1 MQSKLM
7 FYVKSTPITDKSS
20 GTNIVLLT
28 RDPIFIFQQV
38 KEAID
43 EKEKEKFEGLVKNL
57 REHLPSGF
65 KIGAAVGAGDC
76 FFDSV
81 AQRLNELKNSKIF
94 SVKSLREDCVNSA
107 NKYRDEIIKDAG
119 GGGYFLP
126 QKNIAF
132 SDLGNIK
139 DEKGND
145 VPDVKKTFNRYLESI
160 RKTAEEGDYPIWG
173 RPEIEGK
180 IICEKYKVKIK
191 VIELRDE
198 GIGEDKLY
206 VTTGEVGEGDD
217 IVYIVNYRNHFVP
230 LLSKI
235 EKDIESNV
243 EVYREEVYDVVD
255 QNSPSL
261 LEDIGNYDF
270 EEQTQVIQNKEKI
283 NPEILELIEKKHSKS
298 SDDRQPKS
306 GQKQKLQLGPS
317 HQVDSLREQPSS
329 LSKNRKKRSNNGL
342 GQSGI
347 LEIQQVSQELLS
359 SDEEY
364 CDASDKV
371 ERSSISCESDSDLES
386 IPTVSHFKQRTWK
399 DCKSGKVGQ
408 SSFNENKGT
417 RKSFGENG
425 YIEGQWKNNHL
436 IELDSCQFTHPHNN
450 KTVYIRKQSPGYLF
464 TFDQENFIA
473 RVSFN
478 KIEEL
483 DFVGYP
489 IDIKRNFLEKLKI
502 TKIIEDELLNNRDK
516 AYEQFKQFLQD
527 RSGKTA
533 DNLEYAEDLFQFSK
547 RLEDWRKFSSNISIL
562 DDIVGNKNIS
572 QKTIDSSQQ
581 LLTRERALDVRK
593 KEFSQVD
600 QFYTRDLLTGLQQI
614 CKEGINNHRKTLH
627 DKYFVSIFVMA
638 PSVMADH
645 LPRLNDKSIFYI
657 SNKDIKLF
665 ADLIDI
671 MNKQPFLD
679 FIGNSWD
686 ILFKNVEEIRQHE
699 SVGNFAPLTNPIY
712 FYLCKS
718 FKELSSEI
726 SSKTD
731 IPVSDLLKKNEQG
744 KWGLIKTINWPS
756 TSSLNHSLEQ
766 QYRFIF
772 TLMKH
777 FEPGYYS
784 NKKKFEN
791 DKTLWQFIKSLF
803 VSSDELSATPE
814 ERLVWIY
821 ILNNA
826 IVNLLSKEEL
836 KSFEPLIQ
844 GYMDFIKNT
853 EGDHYESFRIATHNV
868 IRFIAQTSPYLSKEI
883 SVIDQTIL
891 TKQIESIKK
900 AFLDKQS
907 GDFRDLVDV
916 YNEYWKNRESILE
929 KIPDKFPYGKFKQ
942 DMEAIRNTLL
952 DIAST
957 ALDKKAKSQGFIKY
971 FRSFNEFLEDLN
983 SIEFNW
989 FIQEANDLTEVE
1001 VANKDKNSYKVL
1013 DSENFIKKYKNNI
1026 PNHYLIEIT
1035 QDLLNRVSNLL
1046 RQKKWS
1052 DDDNLSA
1059 ASELLSAVKKSFLY
1073 LKEQPNYVSFATF
1086 KKESTE
1092 PFISVVDNSSS
1103 YKDFKKR
1110 IGIIGESFWYLRK
1123 QDEIDI
1129 DKALELY
1136 RKENNNSTVEALRDC
1151 YNRYLKEFNSYIQE
1165 ASDKNYQDKIKF
1177 ITEKVRK
1184 QSKQIKTNEWNTKF
1198 KRETLPDLLAGLA
1211 AVWSIQQSKD
1221 ITSTGSTGKSLK
1233 PHCIQIL
1240 CILRLLSVD
1249 KDSKGVDKHLA
1260 QVLTGQ
1266 GKSLVLGLL
1275 SSLLV
1280 LTGHKVRTVCYS
1292 EYLATRD
1299 QQDFNGFFKEFGI
1312 GDKITY
1318 GTFEEMANEVINP
1331 EVNGK
1336 KQGLR
1341 ELVEGLI
1348 LNHSAEQSGQ
1358 IKQEDISNT
1367 ILLIDEVDVFFSDQF
1382 YGNTYGACNTIGIPG
1397 LASIQEEIWE
1407 MASKSYEK
1415 STILEKV
1422 EEFIKKKIGERNQ
1435 DFKEFNK
1442 FLFKPGKYYL
1452 LKEKDNVVIKKE
1464 YTNRSLYQE
1473 HLEKM
1478 IDAAIKVAKGS
1489 DEYINNYKINDK
1501 GIISYRKDD
1510 GFYSIFTYCGYY
1522 NIFHYFRLKNKDF
1535 DRKNYGYLNISCGKI
1550 SYAKLPE
1557 KYPLILGVS
1566 GTLTTLND
1574 HEKKAVRESY
1584 NIRENSIMP
1593 SFFGDSHLKFNSSEN
1608 FTSQNSEEEWL
1619 SKIFNRANSKVD
1631 SEQSVLIFFDTDVE
1645 IRKFKEKFFGKFY
1658 RLHILTENTEEHT
1671 KEKYIDGA
1679 GIAKTVTLATRG
1691 MGRGVDFKSSVAV
1704 ENRGG
1709 VHVIQT
1715 FFSLDIKEETQIKG
1729 RTARK
1734 DNKGSYELILCK
1746 EHLVNAGFLKEE
1758 EKEITINYES
1768 LNKSREQK
1776 VKEKG
1781 SNNEKRIRESESNHK
1796 TTMDFLESFFQK
1808 ECSTNIDQPSVE
1820 PAVSRQ
1826 QNR

>member
-1 MQSKLM
+1 M
-7 FYVKSTPITDKSS
+7 
-20 GTNIVLLT
+20 
-28 RDPIFIFQQV
+28 
-38 KEAID
+38 
-43 EKEKEKFEGLVKNL
+43 
-57 REHLPSGF
+57 H
-65 KIGAAVGAGDC
+65 VG
-76 FFDSV
+76 
-81 AQRLNELKNSKIF
+81 NS
-94 SVKSLREDCVNSA
+94 NS
-107 NKYRDEIIKDAG
+107 
-119 GGGYFLP
+119 
-126 QKNIAF
+126 
-132 SDLGNIK
+132 
-139 DEKGND
+139 
-145 VPDVKKTFNRYLESI
+145 
-160 RKTAEEGDYPIWG
+160 
-173 RPEIEGK
+173 
-180 IICEKYKVKIK
+180 
-191 VIELRDE
+191 
-198 GIGEDKLY
+198 
-206 VTTGEVGEGDD
+206 
-217 IVYIVNYRNHFVP
+217 
-230 LLSKI
+230 
-235 EKDIESNV
+235 
-243 EVYREEVYDVVD
+243 
-255 QNSPSL
+255 
-261 LEDIGNYDF
+261 
-270 EEQTQVIQNKEKI
+270 
-283 NPEILELIEKKHSKS
+283 
-298 SDDRQPKS
+298 
-306 GQKQKLQLGPS
+306 
-317 HQVDSLREQPSS
+317 
-329 LSKNRKKRSNNGL
+329 
-342 GQSGI
+342 
-347 LEIQQVSQELLS
+347 QQVSQNLLSFSANS

-386 IPTVSHFKQRTWK
+386 IPTVSHFKQHTWK
-399 DCKSGKVGQ
+399 DGKSKKVGQ

-483 DFVGYP
+483 DFAGHP

-562 DDIVGNKNIS
+562 DDVVNNQNIS
-572 QKTIDSSQQ
+572 RETNSSSQQ
-581 LLTRERALDVRK
+581 LLNRERALDIRK
-593 KEFSQVD
+593 KEFSRVD

-614 CKEGINNHRKTLH
+614 CKDGINNHGSILY
-627 DKYFVSIFVMA
+627 DKYLWSISVMA
-638 PSVMADH
+638 PSVMVDH
-645 LPRLNDKSIFYI
+645 LSDLHDKSVFYI
-657 SNKDIKLF
+657 SNKDMELF
-665 ADLIDI
+665 ADLVD
-671 MNKQPFLD
+671 MMSEQPFLD
-679 FIGNSWD
+679 LVGDSWNA
-686 ILFKNVEEIRQHE
+686 LFKRIKEMRGEALGKLASSQ
-699 SVGNFAPLTNPIY
+699 SFTPLTHPMY

-718 FKELSSEI
+718 FQELILEI

-731 IPVSDLLKKNEQG
+731 ISVNDLLKKDGQG
-744 KWGLIKTINWPS
+744 KWGLIQTINWPL
-756 TSSLNHSLEQ
+756 TSSLNRSLEQ
-766 QYRFIF
+766 QYHFIF

-784 NKKKFEN
+784 DKKEFEY
-791 DKTLWQFIKSLF
+791 KLKSLQDPGDETWLQRIKNS
-803 VSSDELSATPE
+803 VSNLFGNNELSSISQ
-814 ERLVWIY
+814 ERLAWIY
-821 ILNNA
+821 IIDSA
-826 IVNLLSKEEL
+826 ITNLLSEKEL
-836 KSFEPLIQ
+836 KLFEPLIQ

-942 DMEAIRNTLL
+942 DMEEIRQTLL
-952 DIAST
+952 NIAST
-957 ALDKKAKSQGFIKY
+957 VLDQKAKSQELIKY

-983 SIEFNW
+983 SIEFSW
-989 FIQEANDLTEVE
+989 FIKGTNNDLTEVE

-1013 DSENFIKKYKNNI
+1013 DPENFIKKYKDNI

-1035 QDLLNRVSNLL
+1035 QDLLNSVSNLL
-1046 RQKKWS
+1046 EQKKWS

-1059 ASELLSAVKKSFLY
+1059 ASELLSAIKKSFLY
-1073 LKEQPNYVSFATF
+1073 LKEQPNYVSFDIF
-1086 KKESTE
+1086 KEESTK
-1092 PFISVVDNSSS
+1092 PFISVVENSIS
-1103 YKDFKKR
+1103 YEDFKKR

-1136 RKENNNSTVEALRDC
+1136 RKENNNSTVETLRDC

-1165 ASDKNYQDKIKF
+1165 TSDKNYQDKIKF
-1177 ITEKVRK
+1177 ITEKVRE
-1184 QSKQIKTNEWNTKF
+1184 QSKQIKIDEWNTKF

-1211 AVWSIQQSKD
+1211 AVWSIQESKD
-1221 ITSTGSTGKSLK
+1221 IASTGKSLK

-1318 GTFEEMANEVINP
+1318 GTFEKMANEVIKP

-1367 ILLIDEVDVFFSDQF
+1367 TLLIDEVDVFFSDQF

-1397 LASIQEEIWE
+1397 LASIQEEIWG
-1407 MASKSYEK
+1407 MASKNYEK
-1415 STILEKV
+1415 STILKAV

-1435 DFKEFNK
+1435 NFKEFSK

-1452 LKEKDNVVIKKE
+1452 LKEEDNVVIKKE
-1464 YTNRSLYQE
+1464 YTNHSLYQE

-1489 DEYINNYKINDK
+1489 DKDWYINNYKINDK
-1501 GIISYRKDD
+1501 GIISYRRDD
-1510 GFYSIFTYCGYY
+1510 GFYSTFTYCSYY
-1522 NIFHYFRLKNKDF
+1522 NVFNYFRLKKKDF
-1535 DRKNYGYLNISCGKI
+1535 DCKNYGYLNIDCGKV
-1550 SYAKLPE
+1550 SYAELPKE
-1557 KYPLILGVS
+1557 YPLILGVS
-1566 GTLTTLND
+1566 GTLTTLD
-1574 HEKKAVRESY
+1574 EHEKKAVRKSY

-1619 SKIFNRANSKVD
+1619 SKIFNRANSKVG
-1631 SEQSVLIFFDTDVE
+1631 SGQSVLIFFDTDVE
-1645 IRKFKEKFFGKFY
+1645 IRKFKEKFFGKFD

-1671 KEKYIDGA
+1671 KEKYIDEA

-1704 ENRGG
+1704 ENSGG

>member
-1 MQSKLM
+1 M
-7 FYVKSTPITDKSS
+7 
-20 GTNIVLLT
+20 
-28 RDPIFIFQQV
+28 
-38 KEAID
+38 
-43 EKEKEKFEGLVKNL
+43 
-57 REHLPSGF
+57 H
-65 KIGAAVGAGDC
+65 VG
-76 FFDSV
+76 
-81 AQRLNELKNSKIF
+81 NS
-94 SVKSLREDCVNSA
+94 NS
-107 NKYRDEIIKDAG
+107 
-119 GGGYFLP
+119 
-126 QKNIAF
+126 
-132 SDLGNIK
+132 
-139 DEKGND
+139 
-145 VPDVKKTFNRYLESI
+145 
-160 RKTAEEGDYPIWG
+160 
-173 RPEIEGK
+173 
-180 IICEKYKVKIK
+180 
-191 VIELRDE
+191 
-198 GIGEDKLY
+198 
-206 VTTGEVGEGDD
+206 
-217 IVYIVNYRNHFVP
+217 
-230 LLSKI
+230 
-235 EKDIESNV
+235 
-243 EVYREEVYDVVD
+243 
-255 QNSPSL
+255 
-261 LEDIGNYDF
+261 
-270 EEQTQVIQNKEKI
+270 
-283 NPEILELIEKKHSKS
+283 
-298 SDDRQPKS
+298 
-306 GQKQKLQLGPS
+306 
-317 HQVDSLREQPSS
+317 
-329 LSKNRKKRSNNGL
+329 
-342 GQSGI
+342 
-347 LEIQQVSQELLS
+347 QQVSQNLLSFSANS

-399 DCKSGKVGQ
+399 DGKSGKAGQ
-408 SSFNENKGT
+408 GSSNENKGT
-417 RKSFGENG
+417 RKSSGENG
-425 YIEGQWKNNHL
+425 YIEGQWENNHL
-436 IELDSCQFTHPHNN
+436 IKLDSCQFTHPYNN

-483 DFVGYP
+483 DFAGHP
-489 IDIKRNFLEKLKI
+489 IDIKRNFLKKLKI
-502 TKIIEDELLNNRDK
+502 TKIIEDELLNDRDK
-516 AYEQFKQFLQD
+516 AYEQFKQLLQD

-547 RLEDWRKFSSNISIL
+547 RLEDWRKFSSNILIL
-562 DDIVGNKNIS
+562 DDIVKNKNIS
-572 QKTIDSSQQ
+572 CETNSSNQQ
-581 LLTRERALDVRK
+581 LLDRERALDVRK

-600 QFYTRDLLTGLQQI
+600 QFYTMDLLTGLQQI
-614 CKEGINNHRKTLH
+614 CKGGINNHRNTLH
-627 DKYFVSIFVMA
+627 DKYFGSIFVMA

-645 LPRLNDKSIFYI
+645 LSRLNDKSIFYI
-657 SNKDIKLF
+657 SNKDIELF
-665 ADLIDI
+665 ADLIDM

-699 SVGNFAPLTNPIY
+699 SVRNFAPLTNPIY

-718 FKELSSEI
+718 FKELILEI

-731 IPVSDLLKKNEQG
+731 IPVNDLLKKNEQG
-744 KWGLIKTINWPS
+744 EWGLIKTINWQS

-772 TLMKH
+772 TLIKH

-784 NKKKFEN
+784 NKRKFEN

-803 VSSDELSATPE
+803 VSSDELSAIPE

-826 IVNLLSKEEL
+826 IANPLSKEEL
-836 KSFEPLIQ
+836 KLFEPLIQ
-844 GYMDFIKNT
+844 GYTDFIKNT
-853 EGDHYESFRIATHNV
+853 EGDYYELFRIATHNV
-868 IRFIAQTSPYLSKEI
+868 IRFIAQTSTYLSKEV
-883 SVIDQTIL
+883 SEIDRDIL
-891 TKQIESIKK
+891 TKQIKSIKK
-900 AFLDKQS
+900 AFLDEQS
-907 GDFRDLVDV
+907 SDFRDLVDV
-916 YNEYWKNRESILE
+916 YNEYWKKRIYLE
-929 KIPDKFPYGKFKQ
+929 KIPGKFPHGKFKQ

-952 DIAST
+952 DVVNT
-957 ALDKKAKSQGFIKY
+957 VLEQKAKSQGLIKY

-983 SIEFNW
+983 SIEFIWLIKGTN
-989 FIQEANDLTEVE
+989 NLTKGEVE
-1001 VANKDKNSYKVL
+1001 AVNADKNSCKVL
-1013 DSENFIKKYKNNI
+1013 DPKNFIKRRHNAPK
-1026 PNHYLIEIT
+1026 HYLIEIT
-1035 QDLLNRVSNLL
+1035 QDLLNSVSNLL
-1046 RQKKWS
+1046 KQKKWS
-1052 DDDNLSA
+1052 DDDNVNA
-1059 ASELLSAVKKSFLY
+1059 TSELLLAIKKSFLY
-1073 LKEQPNYVSFATF
+1073 LKEQPNYVSFDTF
-1086 KKESTE
+1086 KEESTK

-1103 YKDFKKR
+1103 YEDFNKR

-1136 RKENNNSTVEALRDC
+1136 RKENNSTVETEKILKDC
-1151 YNRYLKEFNSYIQE
+1151 YSRYLEKFNFCIQE
-1165 ASDKNYQDKIKF
+1165 TVNKSFEKKIKF
-1177 ITEKVRK
+1177 ITEEVKK

-1221 ITSTGSTGKSLK
+1221 ITSTGKSLK

-1318 GTFEEMANEVINP
+1318 GIFKEMANEVLKP
-1331 EVNGK
+1331 EINGK

-1341 ELVEGLI
+1341 ELVKDRI
-1348 LNHSAEQSGQ
+1348 LNHSVEQAGQ
-1358 IKQEDISNT
+1358 VKQEDISNT
-1367 ILLIDEVDVFFSDQF
+1367 TLLIDEVDVFFSDQF
-1382 YGNTYGACNTIGIPG
+1382 YGSTYGACNTIDIPE
-1397 LASIQEEIWE
+1397 LASIQEKIWE

-1415 STILEKV
+1415 STILKEV

-1435 DFKEFNK
+1435 NFKEFNK

-1452 LKEKDNVVIKKE
+1452 LKAEDNVVIKKE

-1489 DEYINNYKINDK
+1489 DEYINNYEINDK
-1501 GIISYRKDD
+1501 GIISYRGND
-1510 GFYSIFTYCGYY
+1510 GFYSIFTYCGYH

-1535 DRKNYGYLNISCGKI
+1535 DRKNYGYLNINCGKI

-1608 FTSQNSEEEWL
+1608 FTSQSSEEEWL
-1619 SKIFNRANSKVD
+1619 SKIFNRANSKVG
-1631 SEQSVLIFFDTDVE
+1631 SGQSVLIFFDTDVE
-1645 IRKFKEKFFGKFY
+1645 IRKFKEKFFGKFD

-1671 KEKYIDGA
+1671 KEKYIDEA
-1679 GIAKTVTLATRG
+1679 GIVKTITLATRG

-1704 ENRGG
+1704 ENSGG

-1796 TTMDFLESFFQK
+1796 TTIDFLESFFQK

>member
-1 MQSKLM
+1 M
-7 FYVKSTPITDKSS
+7 
-20 GTNIVLLT
+20 
-28 RDPIFIFQQV
+28 
-38 KEAID
+38 
-43 EKEKEKFEGLVKNL
+43 
-57 REHLPSGF
+57 H
-65 KIGAAVGAGDC
+65 VG
-76 FFDSV
+76 
-81 AQRLNELKNSKIF
+81 NS
-94 SVKSLREDCVNSA
+94 NS
-107 NKYRDEIIKDAG
+107 
-119 GGGYFLP
+119 
-126 QKNIAF
+126 
-132 SDLGNIK
+132 
-139 DEKGND
+139 
-145 VPDVKKTFNRYLESI
+145 
-160 RKTAEEGDYPIWG
+160 
-173 RPEIEGK
+173 
-180 IICEKYKVKIK
+180 
-191 VIELRDE
+191 
-198 GIGEDKLY
+198 
-206 VTTGEVGEGDD
+206 
-217 IVYIVNYRNHFVP
+217 
-230 LLSKI
+230 
-235 EKDIESNV
+235 
-243 EVYREEVYDVVD
+243 
-255 QNSPSL
+255 
-261 LEDIGNYDF
+261 
-270 EEQTQVIQNKEKI
+270 
-283 NPEILELIEKKHSKS
+283 
-298 SDDRQPKS
+298 
-306 GQKQKLQLGPS
+306 
-317 HQVDSLREQPSS
+317 
-329 LSKNRKKRSNNGL
+329 
-342 GQSGI
+342 
-347 LEIQQVSQELLS
+347 QQVSQNLLPSSTHS

-386 IPTVSHFKQRTWK
+386 IPTVSHFKQHTWK
-399 DCKSGKVGQ
+399 GSQHKEVDNIYQSNLDQSKEGIRKIFNQDKKQYIKEKLEDGKLVCSGKLSYG
-408 SSFNENKGT
+408 S
-417 RKSFGENG
+417 
-425 YIEGQWKNNHL
+425 
-436 IELDSCQFTHPHNN
+436 
-450 KTVYIRKQSPGYLF
+450 
-464 TFDQENFIA
+464 
-473 RVSFN
+473 
-478 KIEEL
+478 
-483 DFVGYP
+483 
-489 IDIKRNFLEKLKI
+489 IDIKIHGSGSLFTSNQDNFVARIRVHNQERLDFTKSFIDVKRKLSEKLVI
-502 TKIIEDELLNNRDK
+502 TEILKDELLDK
-516 AYEQFKQFLQD
+516 RNTAYGQFKQLLHG
-527 RSGKTA
+527 RSDKTA
-533 DNLEYAEDLFQFSK
+533 DNLEYAEDLLQLSITLEKYKKLKDLDTSILTDIANNNYISTELKDVIQGLLNIEKALRERNKNFP
-547 RLEDWRKFSSNISIL
+547 RLDDSAQPSIKNLLGELQRIRNELIECHRKSLRDKCSSYSSSLAYLMISNIDAL
-562 DDIVGNKNIS
+562 LE
-572 QKTIDSSQQ
+572 QQ
-581 LLTRERALDVRK
+581 ALHV
-593 KEFSQVD
+593 
-600 QFYTRDLLTGLQQI
+600 
-614 CKEGINNHRKTLH
+614 
-627 DKYFVSIFVMA
+627 
-638 PSVMADH
+638 
-645 LPRLNDKSIFYI
+645 
-657 SNKDIKLF
+657 SNKDINLF
-665 ADLIDI
+665 SDLANAMDE
-671 MNKQPFLD
+671 QLFSEFLD
-679 FIGNSWD
+679 NLQDSFFRKVNEIMKYNSLKD
-686 ILFKNVEEIRQHE
+686 
-699 SVGNFAPLTNPIY
+699 FAPLTHPIY

-718 FKELSSEI
+718 FQELILEI
-726 SSKTD
+726 SSKID
-731 IPVSDLLKKNEQG
+731 IPVNDLLKKNEQG
-744 KWGLIKTINWPS
+744 KWCLIKTINWPS

-784 NKKKFEN
+784 NERKFEN

-803 VSSDELSATPE
+803 VSSDELSAIPE

-826 IVNLLSKEEL
+826 IANPLSKEEL
-836 KSFEPLIQ
+836 KLFEPLIQ
-844 GYMDFIKNT
+844 GYTDFIKNT
-853 EGDHYESFRIATHNV
+853 ESDHDESFRIATHNV
-868 IRFIAQTSPYLSKEI
+868 IRFIAQTSPYLSKEV
-883 SVIDQTIL
+883 SEIDRDIL
-891 TKQIESIKK
+891 TKQIKSIKK
-900 AFLDKQS
+900 AFLDEQS
-907 GDFRDLVDV
+907 SDFRDLVDV
-916 YNEYWKNRESILE
+916 YNEYWKNRKFILE
-929 KIPDKFPYGKFKQ
+929 KIPDKFPYGEFKQ
-942 DMEAIRNTLL
+942 NMEAIRNTLL

-983 SIEFNW
+983 SIEFSW
-989 FIQEANDLTEVE
+989 FIKGTNNDLTEVE

-1013 DSENFIKKYKNNI
+1013 DPENFIKKYKDNI

-1035 QDLLNRVSNLL
+1035 QDLLNSVSNLL
-1046 RQKKWS
+1046 EQKKWS

-1059 ASELLSAVKKSFLY
+1059 ASELLSAIKKSFLY
-1073 LKEQPNYVSFATF
+1073 LKEQPNYVSFDIF
-1086 KKESTE
+1086 KEESTK
-1092 PFISVVDNSSS
+1092 PFISVVGNSIS
-1103 YKDFKKR
+1103 YEDFKKR

-1136 RKENNNSTVEALRDC
+1136 RKENNNSTVETLRDC

-1165 ASDKNYQDKIKF
+1165 TSDKNYQDKIKF
-1177 ITEKVRK
+1177 ITEKVRE
-1184 QSKQIKTNEWNTKF
+1184 QSKQIKIDEWNTKF

-1211 AVWSIQQSKD
+1211 AVWSIQESKD
-1221 ITSTGSTGKSLK
+1221 IASTGKSLK

-1292 EYLATRD
+1292 EYLAARD

-1318 GTFEEMANEVINP
+1318 GTFEKMANEVIKP

-1336 KQGLR
+1336 KQDLR

-1348 LNHSAEQSGQ
+1348 LNHSAEQSEQ

-1367 ILLIDEVDVFFSDQF
+1367 TLLIDEVDVFFSDQF

-1407 MASKSYEK
+1407 MASKNYEK
-1415 STILEKV
+1415 STILKEV

-1473 HLEKM
+1473 HLEEM
-1478 IDAAIKVAKGS
+1478 IDAAIRVTKGS
-1489 DEYINNYKINDK
+1489 DKDWYINNYKINDK
-1501 GIISYRKDD
+1501 GIISYRRDD
-1510 GFYSIFTYCGYY
+1510 GFYSTFTYCSYY
-1522 NIFHYFRLKNKDF
+1522 NVFNYFRLKKKDF
-1535 DRKNYGYLNISCGKI
+1535 DCKNYGYLNIDCGKV
-1550 SYAKLPE
+1550 SYAELPKE
-1557 KYPLILGVS
+1557 YPLILGVS
-1566 GTLTTLND
+1566 GTLTTLD
-1574 HEKKAVRESY
+1574 EHEKKAVRKSY

-1619 SKIFNRANSKVD
+1619 SKIFNRANSKVG
-1631 SEQSVLIFFDTDVE
+1631 SGQSVLIFFDTDVE
-1645 IRKFKEKFFGKFY
+1645 IRKFKEKFFGKFD

-1671 KEKYIDGA
+1671 KEKYIDEA

-1704 ENRGG
+1704 ENSGG

-1781 SNNEKRIRESESNHK
+1781 SKNEKRIRESESNHK